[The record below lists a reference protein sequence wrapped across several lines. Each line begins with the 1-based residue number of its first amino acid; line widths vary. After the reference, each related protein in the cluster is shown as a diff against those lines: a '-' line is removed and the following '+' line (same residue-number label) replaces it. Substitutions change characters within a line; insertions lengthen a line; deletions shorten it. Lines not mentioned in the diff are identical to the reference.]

1 MRSAAVR
8 QILAKVGLLPR
19 KDLPRPEE
27 RRVVRGRILRQLLAL
42 VVLIV
47 MASLAGQSLAP
58 APAHASG
65 PAGNELIQVPLRWCA
80 LSGTKAVTN
89 PGSFG
94 EPNTTSVLLRR
105 QERASSQIWIPGANI
120 TFRSPF
126 PASVPASSAK
136 FPVIGDPGPPPV
148 LGSADGLNG
157 PGQNGDILFPQ
168 TVATAAEWNQA
179 RSECEEEWDHLA
191 EPPPAGIGIS
201 MKGPI
206 ALNIRQFVDANGN
219 PVSLLGQGEPPTNY
233 SVTGISG
240 AIPPWCETP
249 PVKVTAA

>member
-8 QILAKVGLLPR
+8 EILANVGLLPR

-27 RRVVRGRILRQLLAL
+27 KRVVRGRTIRQFLAL

-47 MASLAGQSLAP
+47 MASLAGPSLAP

-65 PAGNELIQVPLRWCA
+65 PAGNELIQIPLRWCA

-105 QERASSQIWIPGANI
+105 QERASNKIWIPGANV

-136 FPVIGDPGPPPV
+136 FPVIGDPGPPPPPPPR
-148 LGSADGLNG
+148 LGGADGLNG
-157 PGQNGDILFPQ
+157 PGQNGDILLPDS
-168 TVATAAEWNQA
+168 VTAAAEYELA
-179 RSECEEEWDHLA
+179 RWECEEEWDHLA
-191 EPPPAGIGIS
+191 EPPLWG
-201 MKGPI
+201 
-206 ALNIRQFVDANGN
+206 
-219 PVSLLGQGEPPTNY
+219 LGYP
-233 SVTGISG
+233 
-240 AIPPWCETP
+240 
-249 PVKVTAA
+249 